1 MDRKLKRMEE
11 RRAAER
17 AKIRAARK
25 AWRTHKQEQGSQQ
38 GPQVSRLR
46 RSEPTGPLPCQALI
60 ACDYGGAAGKQVQR
74 PVEQVLRQLPS
85 ESDVLDFSRSPDPL
99 ASPARRIQFSDEV
112 VVQRPPTSLLQLDTD
127 EHAAAPAQGGAR
139 QTGRRPEPPAPST
152 TGSDIAGELPHLI
165 PLLLAPQQV

>member
-38 GPQVSRLR
+38 GPQVSRSR
-46 RSEPTGPLPCQALI
+46 RSEPAGPLPLI

-127 EHAAAPAQGGAR
+127 EHSAAPAQGGPR
-139 QTGRRPEPPAPST
+139 QTGRRPEPPAPAT
-152 TGSDIAGELPHLI
+152 TGSAIAGELPPHLN
-165 PLLLAPQQV
+165 PLLLAAPQQL